1 MNERQSV
8 QRFLRGA
15 ALLIGLSVSAQ
26 AITSYRVQPGDTLSG
41 IAARAGVS
49 AAQIRAVNARLRG
62 IDQVQAG
69 WVLTLPD
76 RTLPARTHTV
86 KSGEN
91 LSVIAARY
99 GLSLSA
105 LLSANPTYRGGK
117 AVWTGARLTIPA
129 RTSSSAS
136 AAAAP
141 AARSTATV
149 RTASSSGRSG
159 GWLWPVAGY
168 HGVSS
173 GYGPRVLDGVRE
185 DHWGVDIV
193 APEGT
198 LVRAARSG
206 RVLES
211 RPDYDRGWGW
221 TVVMEHPDGWIT
233 RYAHLSANLVK
244 KGELVVRGQPV
255 GRVGNTGRSTGPHL
269 HFGTYLRWDPR
280 DPLSLY

>member
-1 MNERQSV
+1 MSGTGRV
-8 QRFLRGA
+8 CA
-15 ALLIGLSVSAQ
+15 ALLALLVATADAS
-26 AITSYRVQPGDTLSG
+26 SYRVQPGDTLSG

-62 IDQVQAG
+62 TDQVQAG

-76 RTLPARTHTV
+76 RTLPAGTHTV
-86 KSGEN
+86 KNGEN

-99 GLSLSA
+99 GLSLGA
-105 LLSANPTYRGGK
+105 LLSANPAYRDGK
-117 AVWTGARLTIPA
+117 ALWTGARLTIPG
-129 RTSSSAS
+129 RSA
-136 AAAAP
+136 APAAAP
-141 AARSTATV
+141 AVRRGGATV
-149 RTASSSGRSG
+149 RAASSSGSSG

-185 DHWGVDIV
+185 DHLGVDIV
-193 APEGT
+193 APVGT
-198 LVRAARSG
+198 PVRAARSG

-211 RPDYDRGWGW
+211 RPDFDRGWGW
-221 TVVMEHPDGWIT
+221 TVVLEHPDGWIT
-233 RYAHLSANLVK
+233 RYAHLSANLVQ